1 MFDIGF
7 WEISLIMVVL
17 LLVVGPE
24 RLPKLARTAGIYVGK
39 ARRMV
44 AEVKAE
50 VNRELRAQELKETLG
65 AQGIEQLKGTAD
77 ELRSIGSDL
86 KSDVQTFGNELKE
99 PDFSKPPASK
109 VGGHDK
115 AEIEA
120 PKEG

>member
-99 PDFSKPPASK
+99 SDSSKPSATK
-109 VGGHDK
+109 AGGHGK

>member
-24 RLPKLARTAGIYVGK
+24 RLPKLARTAGIYIGK

-86 KSDVQTFGNELKE
+86 KSDVQTFGTELKE
-99 PDFSKPPASK
+99 PDSAKRPSPKAGNDSKT
-109 VGGHDK
+109 
-115 AEIEA
+115 ENEA

>member
-1 MFDIGF
+1 
-7 WEISLIMVVL
+7 MVVL

-99 PDFSKPPASK
+99 SDSSKPSATK
-109 VGGHDK
+109 AGGHGK

>member
-65 AQGIEQLKGTAD
+65 AKSIEELKGTAD

-86 KSDVQTFGNELKE
+86 KSDVQSFGTDLKE
-99 PDFSKPPASK
+99 TDSSKRSFSKIGNDS
-109 VGGHDK
+109 K

>member
-86 KSDVQTFGNELKE
+86 KSDVQTFGTDLKGPDSTKRPAPKAGNDGKTENE
-99 PDFSKPPASK
+99 P
-109 VGGHDK
+109 
-115 AEIEA
+115 